1 MNFFKRLFGKKEPE
15 QEPIPAT
22 IAPAP
27 SIEASEEEPVSKYP
41 RITNLEPEEEL
52 LEKTLDGHHQYY
64 IEVGDKL
71 LMMCIVYRRWI
82 YDKED
87 RHDKG
92 WALYVYPASAKAL
105 RTDDVIFT
113 ADIPKDKRY
122 VQGLGQNGSA
132 VQRKF
137 VYDTFAKLIHR
148 KCVYVGTNMT
158 GILFDK
164 FLNDISFR

>member
-15 QEPIPAT
+15 QEPINAP

-27 SIEASEEEPVSKYP
+27 VVEAPEEEPVSKYP
-41 RITNLEPEEEL
+41 RITNLEQEEEL
-52 LEKTLDGHHQYY
+52 LDKTLDGHHQYY

-71 LMMCIVYRRWI
+71 LMMCIVYRRW
-82 YDKED
+82 KHAQED
-87 RHDKG
+87 QHDKG
-92 WALYVYPASAKAL
+92 WALHVYPASPKAL
-105 RTDDVIFT
+105 RADDVIFT

-122 VQGLGQNGSA
+122 VQGLGQNGTA
-132 VQRKF
+132 TQRKF
-137 VYDTFAKLIHR
+137 VYETFSKLIHQKR
-148 KCVYVGTNMT
+148 VYVGTNMT